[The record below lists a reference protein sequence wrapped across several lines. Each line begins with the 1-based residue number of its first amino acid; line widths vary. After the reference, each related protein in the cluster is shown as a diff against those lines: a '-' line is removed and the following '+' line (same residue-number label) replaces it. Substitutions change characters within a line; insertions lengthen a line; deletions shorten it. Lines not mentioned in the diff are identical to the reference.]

1 MGPRTMSDSRR
12 GTYRPHA
19 GRTPNMR
26 IPRQIALPF
35 AALYCVACL
44 GSATEPGLEPIGE
57 GRRVLF
63 IGNSYLYSLDIPG
76 MVQALADSAG
86 GDKLA
91 VATVA
96 YPDVAL
102 SDHLASGSAIP
113 AIRQGKWEWVVL
125 QQGPSSVLAN
135 RAALRESVQSFG
147 VEIAKVGAVPA
158 LFSAWPSET
167 RLQDFPAAI
176 ESYRLAAEDVN
187 GVFLPVATAWLE
199 AWELEPGADLYA
211 DGLHPSAEGA
221 YLSALVIYA
230 KLLGKTPVGLPAS
243 LRTRSGVTIAL
254 PAATAQ
260 ALQAAAAA
268 ALTAT
273 TPTSSR

>member
-1 MGPRTMSDSRR
+1 MK
-12 GTYRPHA
+12 
-19 GRTPNMR
+19 
-26 IPRQIALPF
+26 IPRLIAIPF
-35 AALYCVACL
+35 VALYCVACL
-44 GSATEPGLEPIGE
+44 DSATEPGVEPIGE

-102 SDHLASGSAIP
+102 SDHLAVGSAIP
-113 AIRQGKWEWVVL
+113 AIRQGQWEWVVL
-125 QQGPSSVLAN
+125 QQGPSSVPAN
-135 RAALRESVQSFG
+135 REALRQSVRSFAG
-147 VEIAKVGAVPA
+147 EIASVGAVPA

-176 ESYRLAAEDVN
+176 ESYRLAAADVN
-187 GVFLPVATAWLE
+187 GLFLPVASAWLE
-199 AWELEPGADLYA
+199 AWELAPGSDLYA
-211 DGLHPSAEGA
+211 DGLHASAEGA

-230 KLLGKTPVGLPAS
+230 QLLGKTPVGLPAS
-243 LRTRSGVTIAL
+243 LRTRSGVAILL
-254 PAATAQ
+254 PAATAET
-260 ALQAAAAA
+260 LQAAAAA
-268 ALTAT
+268 ALSAAAVPT
-273 TPTSSR
+273 TSP